1 MKVIPSVSDIILFV
15 GVGMLATGISIE
27 WGWPIAAEVI
37 GIIFIAFSILAKL
50 RGND

>member
-1 MKVIPSVSDIILFV
+1 MKILPSVSDVIFFLGIGILAV
-15 GVGMLATGISIE
+15 GISFE

-37 GIIFIAFSILAKL
+37 GILFIAFSILAKL